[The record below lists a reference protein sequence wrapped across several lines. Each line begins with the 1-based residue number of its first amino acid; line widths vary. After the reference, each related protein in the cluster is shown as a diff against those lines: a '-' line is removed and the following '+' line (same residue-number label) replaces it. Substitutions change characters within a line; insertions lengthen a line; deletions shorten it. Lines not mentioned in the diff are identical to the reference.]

1 MAGQVCGHYTQRVGR
16 ETRQVGCAWAQCT
29 RNSPFRVSTWYLWVC
44 NYALPGNFVGER
56 PY

>member
-1 MAGQVCGHYTQRVGR
+1 VAGQVCGHYTQRVGR